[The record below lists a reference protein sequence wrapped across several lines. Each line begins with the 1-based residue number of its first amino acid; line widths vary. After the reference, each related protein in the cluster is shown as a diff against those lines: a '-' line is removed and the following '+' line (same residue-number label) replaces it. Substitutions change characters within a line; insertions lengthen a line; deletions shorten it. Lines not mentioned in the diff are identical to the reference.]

1 MIANDH
7 TTSDMETGRYSAL
20 VHHGIISTSDVQPQ
34 RTIVGKSFS
43 IHPYIQRKIT
53 SLTRFNTDDSCPQ
66 PNSPPPLPAK
76 KGIGFLLRDP
86 GKPESWEKN
95 LPRVVQLNVS
105 WNYSWDCKRID
116 QQPDSIEFLPMIW
129 GAHQSV
135 EDRIENIVI
144 PQYQSGLTKRL
155 LGFNEPDLAGQADM
169 PVDQVVDLW
178 PLFENTGMPLA
189 SPSVAKGTGSWM
201 IEFME
206 RTEDLCLRME
216 YVAIHW

>member
-1 MIANDH
+1 MIVHDQK
-7 TTSDMETGRYSAL
+7 TFEMEAGRYSAF
-20 VHHGIISTSDVQPQ
+20 VYHGIISPSDKKPAKKNV
-34 RTIVGKSFS
+34 VKSFS
-43 IHPYIQRKIT
+43 IQPYLQRKIAT
-53 SLTRFNTDDSCPQ
+53 FRRLQDSCPE
-66 PNSPPPLPAK
+66 PNPPPPLPGK

-86 GKPESWEKN
+86 GQPESWEKN
-95 LPRVVQLNVS
+95 LPRVVELDVS

-129 GAHQSV
+129 GAYKNT
-135 EDRIENIVI
+135 EERIENVVI
-144 PQYQSGLTKRL
+144 PEYQNGLTKRL

-169 PVDQVVDLW
+169 PVDQVVELW
-178 PLFENTGMPLA
+178 PLFENTDMPLA

-206 RTEDLCLRME
+206 RTEELCLRME